1 MLQAKDVDEIE
12 KILKEYT
19 IEVKSIE
26 KGIIEICFF
35 MRGSISWTEA
45 WNLTLNNFKNIK
57 DQIKKNI
64 EIVNKTGLPII

>member
-1 MLQAKDVDEIE
+1 MQARDADEIE

-19 IEVKSIE
+19 AETKSIE
-26 KGIIEICFF
+26 KGIVEICFF

-45 WNLTLNNFKNIK
+45 WNLTINNFKSIK

-64 EIVNKTGLPII
+64 ETVNKTGIPVI